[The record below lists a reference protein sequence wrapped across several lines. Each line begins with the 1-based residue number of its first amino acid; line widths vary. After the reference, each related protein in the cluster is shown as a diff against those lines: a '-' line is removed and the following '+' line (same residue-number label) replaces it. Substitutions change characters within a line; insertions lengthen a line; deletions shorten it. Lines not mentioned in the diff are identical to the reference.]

1 MNNFIRTVD
10 VRWSDIDPN
19 FHLRHSVY
27 YDWGAYM
34 RLCFLYEH
42 NITPQVLQQLHF
54 GPILF
59 REECVFKREI
69 HFGDNIELNLLLV
82 KCRKDFSRWSM
93 QHEVWKNKDTLSA
106 IITVDGAWIDTK
118 IRKLA
123 APPAIIQQ
131 AFEASPKA
139 TNFEWQDIPEK

>member
-1 MNNFIRTVD
+1 MNDYIKEVE
-10 VRWSDIDPN
+10 VRWSDMDPN

-27 YDWGAYM
+27 YDWGAYL
-34 RLCFLYEH
+34 RLSYLSEH
-42 NITPQVLQQLHF
+42 SITPALLQQLHF

-69 HFGDNIELNLLLV
+69 VFGDSVAINV
-82 KCRKDFSRWSM
+82 AVSKSRHDMSRWSM
-93 QHEVWKNKDTLSA
+93 VHEVWKNREVLSA

-123 APPAIIQQ
+123 VPTEMIRSV
-131 AFEASPKA
+131 FEAMPKT
-139 TNFEWQDIPEK
+139 TNFEWTD